1 MIEELVVDEEGF
13 LMTDKQYVFHQSYY
27 KPYNLKSFPDTWSIV
42 EDLQKPFTIDGY
54 RNKFY
59 KMVTE
64 LNLTKGLSPHSCRR
78 YYITEML
85 KKTKGDI
92 PLVADLVGHS
102 TWDMVKRYAKSVIDE
117 DTITNIGLFD
127 DSKSVSIPLM
137 ITMKMKQQLKDMMY
151 SDEKV
156 KTLTP
161 QQANEI
167 IKRGF

>member
-1 MIEELVVDEEGF
+1 
-13 LMTDKQYVFHQSYY
+13 
-27 KPYNLKSFPDTWSIV
+27 
-42 EDLQKPFTIDGY
+42 
-54 RNKFY
+54 
-59 KMVTE
+59 
-64 LNLTKGLSPHSCRR
+64 
-78 YYITEML
+78 ML

-127 DSKSVSIPLM
+127 DSKSVSIPQM

>member
-1 MIEELVVDEEGF
+1 
-13 LMTDKQYVFHQSYY
+13 
-27 KPYNLKSFPDTWSIV
+27 
-42 EDLQKPFTIDGY
+42 
-54 RNKFY
+54 
-59 KMVTE
+59 
-64 LNLTKGLSPHSCRR
+64 
-78 YYITEML
+78 
-85 KKTKGDI
+85 
-92 PLVADLVGHS
+92 
-102 TWDMVKRYAKSVIDE
+102 MVKRYAKSVIDE

-127 DSKSVSIPLM
+127 DSKSVSIPQM